1 MDRDVCTLPEPTVTG
16 APREDRGRAAAA
28 LISVCLGF
36 FVIQLD
42 AWNTAVNVYWEV
54 DEGGGEDEHTGT
66 AARRSKVHCCG

>member
-16 APREDRGRAAAA
+16 APREGRGRAAAA

-54 DEGGGEDEHTGT
+54 NEGGGEDEHTGT